1 MSAAVLAS
9 RIAVTSG
16 TIQEVRELAVGNHVS
31 IALRDADGRE
41 VPLPLDTQRM
51 LLATLAALAERGE
64 VTIGRVP
71 EELTSTVAADMLGV
85 SRPTVL
91 KWSREG
97 LIDSFKVGSHTRFR
111 REDVL
116 ALREAR
122 ERERRRAFDE
132 LRALDAEGDFEFFV
146 D

>member
-1 MSAAVLAS
+1 MALLAS
-9 RIAVTSG
+9 RVAVTAG
-16 TIQEVRELAVGNHVS
+16 TIQELRELPIDNRMS

-41 VPLPLDTQRM
+41 VPLPPGAQRM
-51 LLATLAALAERGE
+51 LLATLAAVAEQGE

-71 EELTSTVAADMLGV
+71 EELTSTVAADLLGV

-97 LIDSFKVGSHTRFR
+97 RIDSFKVGSHTRFR

-116 ALREAR
+116 AFRAAR

-132 LRALDAEGDFEFFV
+132 LRSLDAEGDFEFFV